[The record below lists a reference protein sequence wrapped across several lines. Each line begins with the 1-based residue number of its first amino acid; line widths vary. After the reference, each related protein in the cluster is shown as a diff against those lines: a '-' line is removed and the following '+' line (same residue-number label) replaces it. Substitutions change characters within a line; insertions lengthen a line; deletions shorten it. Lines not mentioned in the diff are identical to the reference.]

1 VPFQISCVQW
11 PVADEYE
18 GLEKS
23 TCAHSAAQASNAAV
37 HDGYPSARFSPKP
50 EPPECAKTHPEVQLA
65 AKASSLEAASQFRG
79 LAECLARRS
88 LWSLRSSSR
97 SEDEG
102 GAVV

>member
-1 VPFQISCVQW
+1 MPFQISCVQW

-65 AKASSLEAASQFRG
+65 AKASSLEAASG
-79 LAECLARRS
+79 ASSALASASASASAAEEGPLGRTEG
-88 LWSLRSSSR
+88 SR
-97 SEDEG
+97 CR
-102 GAVV
+102 